1 MQNIFLY
8 NLSLKIILILLSCVL
23 LGVVATLVLPYLRYH
38 QFVPPPKIFSQDPKI
53 VYQYI
58 LANPDNYQFLD
69 VRSKGEYD
77 TLHASSSISFP
88 IADMYE
94 KEKFKNIDYNKK
106 VFLICTS
113 GRLAGVA
120 YRYLEHFGY
129 RNIVHIDGGVQG
141 WASAGL
147 PVVGKSVFTS
157 F

>member
-1 MQNIFLY
+1 MRIEI
-8 NLSLKIILILLSCVL
+8 KI
-23 LGVVATLVLPYLRYH
+23 LGVFLVSSLFGVVLTLVIPFLRYNKH
-38 QFVPPPKIFSQDPKI
+38 LPPPKIYSEDPKI

-58 LANPDNYQFLD
+58 LDNPDDFQFLD
-69 VRSKGEYD
+69 VRSKGEYE

-94 KEKFKNIDYNKK
+94 PEKFKNIDYNKRI
-106 VFLICTS
+106 FLICTS

-141 WASAGL
+141 WVNAGL
-147 PVVGKSVFTS
+147 PAVAKNIFQ
-157 F
+157 

>member
-1 MQNIFLY
+1 MKTEIKIFGVLGV
-8 NLSLKIILILLSCVL
+8 SIL
-23 LGVVATLVLPYLRYH
+23 LGVVLALVVPFVRYNK
-38 QFVPPPKIFSQDPKI
+38 QLPPPKIYSEDPKV

-58 LANPDNYQFLD
+58 LDNPDKYQFLD

-77 TLHASSSISFP
+77 TLHASSSVSFP

-94 KEKFKNIDYNKK
+94 PNKLAKIDYNKRI
-106 VFLICTS
+106 FLICTS

-141 WASAGL
+141 WVSEGQ
-147 PVVGKSVFTS
+147 PVVAKNIFQ
-157 F
+157 